1 MVAIGFV
8 CSMFCKPFR
17 VKSNTQLKGS
27 DKKKLKAE
35 IRKKFHGFAVP
46 ESHPGPDPIDDV
58 ITPKDEVTVS
68 KVYTF
73 SGESY
78 LVYYQLKNPIF
89 FEPEKDRGN
98 LLPTVYTLW
107 KCPYLMPALTT
118 HPLVLEKLANGA
130 DLVKMIS
137 FFSVMTR
144 KVFSK

>member
-1 MVAIGFV
+1 
-8 CSMFCKPFR
+8 MFCKPFR
-17 VKSNTQLKGS
+17 TKSNTQLKGS

-35 IRKKFHGFAVP
+35 IRKKFPKVFAVP
-46 ESHPGPDPIDDV
+46 ESNSGPDPLDDV

-73 SGESY
+73 SGDSY
-78 LVYYQLKNPIF
+78 LVYYQLKNPVF

-107 KCPYLMPALTT
+107 KFPDLMPALTT

-130 DLVKMIS
+130 DLVTMS
-137 FFSVMTR
+137 
-144 KVFSK
+144 